1 MKSIRFAA
9 VAAFAIAINAAF
21 LLTTHVHGAALQ
33 LPNVLSMI

>member
-1 MKSIRFAA
+1 MKSIRFTAI
-9 VAAFAIAINAAF
+9 AAFAIVINAAF